1 VWGNLLRILPIVW
14 IRLCGFSQEGRLY
27 LMVLQRRVPSLE
39 LEDGNSS
46 CHARIRVRARVR
58 IRVRVRVCKHLQ
70 SNHHTVPLFVYRS
83 FWRYIEVLHNR

>member
-1 VWGNLLRILPIVW
+1 MWGNLLRILPIVW
-14 IRLCGFSQEGRLY
+14 IRLGGFSQEGRLY

-70 SNHHTVPLFVYRS
+70 SNHHTVTLFVYRS